1 MSAQDQE
8 TAEAERL
15 AAVARQINAGT
26 SGRSHH
32 AHPRWAGL
40 AGPATPLILEE
51 DDLCPRELREL
62 EDWEAQEH
70 CTKNWRQGSEHVE

>member
-15 AAVARQINAGT
+15 AAVARQINAGHIPDGVT
-26 SGRSHH
+26 MHTPG
-32 AHPRWAGL
+32 GQVI
-40 AGPATPLILEE
+40 AGPAEPPLILEE
-51 DDLCPRELREL
+51 DDLSPRELRQL

-70 CTKNWRQGSEHVE
+70 LHEELEAGQ